1 MIDVVHYLRGLADNI
16 ENGNIFVERIEMSDD
31 LALNQA
37 SHNHK
42 NKYTKT
48 GIFDLNLTLRK

>member
-1 MIDVVHYLRGLADNI
+1 MIDVVNYLRGLADNI
-16 ENGNIFVERIEMSDD
+16 EDGNIYVERIEMSDD
-31 LALNQA
+31 LALIQN
-37 SHNHK
+37 NNEYK